1 MEATNNLF
9 GLEQKHVDIK
19 IDSTLIFEEIR
30 KELKEYLLEQSVN
43 SDSTDSVFDFLA
55 MLSDRIQEEF
65 DKLFEGDSNKKRFLR
80 ALTRIFALLLNTKV
94 DMPDKIKKNIWNC
107 SENSN

>member
-94 DMPDKIKKNIWNC
+94 DMPDKIKKNI
-107 SENSN
+107 

>member
-1 MEATNNLF
+1 MEATSNLF

-43 SDSTDSVFDFLA
+43 SDLTDSVFDFLA

-94 DMPDKIKKNIWNC
+94 DMPDKIKKTI
-107 SENSN
+107 

>member
-55 MLSDRIQEEF
+55 TLSDRIQEEF
-65 DKLFEGDSNKKRFLR
+65 DIIFEGDSNKKRFLR

-94 DMPDKIKKNIWNC
+94 DMPDKIKKNI
-107 SENSN
+107 

>member
-65 DKLFEGDSNKKRFLR
+65 DKLFQGDSNKKRFLR

-94 DMPDKIKKNIWNC
+94 DMPDKIKKNI
-107 SENSN
+107 

>member
-55 MLSDRIQEEF
+55 TLSDRILEEF

-94 DMPDKIKKNIWNC
+94 DMPDKIKKNI
-107 SENSN
+107 

>member
-65 DKLFEGDSNKKRFLR
+65 DIIFEGDSNKKRFLR

-94 DMPDKIKKNIWNC
+94 DMPDKIKKNI
-107 SENSN
+107 

>member
-1 MEATNNLF
+1 MEASKNLF
-9 GLEQKHVDIK
+9 DFEQIDVDIE

-30 KELKEYLLEQSVN
+30 NELKEYLLEQSVN

-55 MLSDRIQEEF
+55 TLSDRILEEF

-94 DMPDKIKKNIWNC
+94 DMPDKIKKNI
-107 SENSN
+107 

>member
-43 SDSTDSVFDFLA
+43 SDLTDSVFDFLA

-94 DMPDKIKKNIWNC
+94 DMPDKIKKNI
-107 SENSN
+107 

>member
-80 ALTRIFALLLNTKV
+80 ALKRIFAVLLNTKV
-94 DMPDKIKKNIWNC
+94 DMPDKIKKNI
-107 SENSN
+107 

>member
-1 MEATNNLF
+1 
-9 GLEQKHVDIK
+9 
-19 IDSTLIFEEIR
+19 
-30 KELKEYLLEQSVN
+30 
-43 SDSTDSVFDFLA
+43 

-94 DMPDKIKKNIWNC
+94 DMPDKIKKNI
-107 SENSN
+107 

>member
-1 MEATNNLF
+1 MEASNNLF
-9 GLEQKHVDIK
+9 DFEQIDVDIE

-30 KELKEYLLEQSVN
+30 NELKEYLLEQSVN

-55 MLSDRIQEEF
+55 TLSDRIQEEF
-65 DKLFEGDSNKKRFLR
+65 DIIFEGDSNKKRFLR

-94 DMPDKIKKNIWNC
+94 DMPDKIKKNI
-107 SENSN
+107 

>member
-55 MLSDRIQEEF
+55 TLSDRIQEEF
-65 DKLFEGDSNKKRFLR
+65 DIIFEGDSNKKRFLR
-80 ALTRIFALLLNTKV
+80 ALTRIFA
-94 DMPDKIKKNIWNC
+94 
-107 SENSN
+107 

>member
-43 SDSTDSVFDFLA
+43 SDLTDSVFDFLA

-80 ALTRIFALLLNTKV
+80 ALTRIFA
-94 DMPDKIKKNIWNC
+94 
-107 SENSN
+107 

>member
-43 SDSTDSVFDFLA
+43 SDLTDSVFDFLA

-94 DMPDKIKKNIWNC
+94 DMPDKIKKTI
-107 SENSN
+107 

>member
-55 MLSDRIQEEF
+55 TLSDRILEEF

-80 ALTRIFALLLNTKV
+80 ALTRIFA
-94 DMPDKIKKNIWNC
+94 
-107 SENSN
+107 

>member
-19 IDSTLIFEEIR
+19 IGSTLIFEEIR

-94 DMPDKIKKNIWNC
+94 DMPDKIKKNI
-107 SENSN
+107 

>member
-43 SDSTDSVFDFLA
+43 SDLTDSVFDFLA

-65 DKLFEGDSNKKRFLR
+65 DIIFEGDSNKKRFLR

-94 DMPDKIKKNIWNC
+94 DMPDKIKKNI
-107 SENSN
+107 

>member
-43 SDSTDSVFDFLA
+43 SDLTDSVFDFLA

-80 ALTRIFALLLNTKV
+80 ALKRIFALLLNTKV
-94 DMPDKIKKNIWNC
+94 DMPDKIKKNI
-107 SENSN
+107 

>member
-1 MEATNNLF
+1 MEASNNLF
-9 GLEQKHVDIK
+9 DFEQIDVDIE

-30 KELKEYLLEQSVN
+30 NELKEYLLEQSVN

-55 MLSDRIQEEF
+55 TLSDRILEEF

-80 ALTRIFALLLNTKV
+80 ALTRIFAWLLNTKV
-94 DMPDKIKKNIWNC
+94 DMPD
-107 SENSN
+107 

>member
-80 ALTRIFALLLNTKV
+80 ALKRIFALLLNTKV
-94 DMPDKIKKNIWNC
+94 DMPDKIKKNI
-107 SENSN
+107 

>member
-43 SDSTDSVFDFLA
+43 SDSTDGVFDFLA

-94 DMPDKIKKNIWNC
+94 DMPDKIKKNI
-107 SENSN
+107 

>member
-1 MEATNNLF
+1 MEATSNLF

-55 MLSDRIQEEF
+55 TLSDRIQEEF

-80 ALTRIFALLLNTKV
+80 ALKRIFALLLNTKV
-94 DMPDKIKKNIWNC
+94 DMPDKIKKNI
-107 SENSN
+107 

>member
-1 MEATNNLF
+1 MEASNNLF
-9 GLEQKHVDIK
+9 DFEQIDVDIE

-30 KELKEYLLEQSVN
+30 NELKEYLLEQSVN

-55 MLSDRIQEEF
+55 TLSDRILEEF

-80 ALTRIFALLLNTKV
+80 ALTRIFA
-94 DMPDKIKKNIWNC
+94 
-107 SENSN
+107 

>member
-1 MEATNNLF
+1 MEATSNLF

-43 SDSTDSVFDFLA
+43 SDLTDSVFDFLA

-94 DMPDKIKKNIWNC
+94 DMPDKIKKNI
-107 SENSN
+107 